1 MRRLLAGA
9 LQREGGSRRPGG
21 PACHGAD
28 LMRRLWAG
36 ALERENHARR
46 LLAGAE
52 ARSSRSPTRLA
63 IS

>member
-21 PACHGAD
+21 PACVLWQPPAGRAGLCAD

-36 ALERENHARR
+36 A
-46 LLAGAE
+46 
-52 ARSSRSPTRLA
+52 
-63 IS
+63 